1 MRWQNKRRSQNVED
15 RRRGGSSGR
24 RRIGKKTGFMGLVIA
39 GIMAFVLGDPGV
51 FFSALTQQS
60 TQPTTQQ
67 QTHTPSAQEDQAAEF
82 TKVILGS
89 LEDTWGKVFRQAG
102 FQFQQ
107 PNLVL
112 YTGQVQSACG
122 FNTAASGPFY
132 CPSDQKIYLDL
143 SFLNELKRLGAP
155 GDFAFAYVIA
165 HEYGHHIS
173 NIIGT
178 LPKVH
183 KAQRRLSKRDA
194 NQLSIMLELQA
205 DCFAGIWANHAQGM
219 LERGDIQ
226 EGIQAAAS
234 VGDDAL
240 IGSHRP
246 DMFTHGTS
254 AQRMQWLKTGMQSGK
269 VNACDT
275 FRSYGINM

>member
-15 RRRGGSSGR
+15 RRRGGG
-24 RRIGKKTGFMGLVIA
+24 RRIGKKTGIMGLIIA
-39 GIMAFVLGDPGV
+39 GIMAFVMGDPAV
-51 FFSALTQQS
+51 FFSALTNQS
-60 TQPTTQQ
+60 SQPTTQQ
-67 QTHTPSAQEDQAAEF
+67 TPSRQEDQAAEF
-82 TKVILGS
+82 TRVMLAS

-112 YTGQVQSACG
+112 YSGQVQSACG

-132 CPSDQKIYLDL
+132 CPGDQKIYLDL

-183 KAQRRLSKRDA
+183 KAQRRLSKSDA

-219 LERGDIQ
+219 LEAGDIQ

-240 IGSHRP
+240 IGNRP

-254 AQRMQWLKTGMQSGK
+254 AQRMQWLKTGMRSGK
-269 VNACDT
+269 VNVCDT
-275 FRSYGINM
+275 FRSYGVNM